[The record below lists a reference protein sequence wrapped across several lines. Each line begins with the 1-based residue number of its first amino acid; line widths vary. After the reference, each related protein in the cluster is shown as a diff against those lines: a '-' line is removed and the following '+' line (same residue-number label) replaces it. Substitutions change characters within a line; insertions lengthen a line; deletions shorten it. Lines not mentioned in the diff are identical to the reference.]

1 MKRLILLVYLIF
13 FSVFAIYGQDAEGN
27 NLRPIEFYVTKQYN
41 IFFQSGISKIDYT
54 YCNNS
59 EILYSMKED
68 IEASLKVHHMLPDSI
83 LIRSTA
89 SPDGKAD
96 QNAVLAQ
103 ERAAYTK
110 DILLAMFPDLG
121 KSNFVIEYK
130 EESWDGLKQILKSDK
145 DFPQGEN
152 MLEIIESDLDELSK
166 EEALRN
172 CKEGWE
178 HLVSNKLFALRTS
191 SITLTLA
198 YNGKMD
204 EYVQKIYEMEIS
216 ESQPTIKDT
225 VNQQHIQETPLSKSK
240 SIEDNRLSAYV
251 KTNIPGLAA
260 GIANAAVEFD
270 FARHWSIVL
279 PVYYCAWN
287 YFKETIKFRALAVQP
302 EIRFWPRE
310 DNQGFFTGIHFGYV
324 QYNMAFD
331 GNYRYQD
338 HNGKSP
344 ALGGGVSVGY
354 RTPISKNDRWH
365 IEFSAGG
372 GAYSR
377 HYDRFYNVNNGKLAD
392 TYSDTYWG
400 LDNASISISYR
411 FGLKERRK

>member
-27 NLRPIEFYVTKQYN
+27 NLRPIESYVTKQYN

-68 IEASLKVHHMLPDSI
+68 IEASLKVQHMLPDTI

-172 CKEGWE
+172 CKE
-178 HLVSNKLFALRTS
+178 R
-191 SITLTLA
+191 
-198 YNGKMD
+198 
-204 EYVQKIYEMEIS
+204 QKIRSHKKCFRDFTYCKIGDFLNL
-216 ESQPTIKDT
+216 TIRSLRAC
-225 VNQQHIQETPLSKSK
+225 VCAHIVEGQH
-240 SIEDNRLSAYV
+240 
-251 KTNIPGLAA
+251 
-260 GIANAAVEFD
+260 F
-270 FARHWSIVL
+270 
-279 PVYYCAWN
+279 
-287 YFKETIKFRALAVQP
+287 
-302 EIRFWPRE
+302 
-310 DNQGFFTGIHFGYV
+310 
-324 QYNMAFD
+324 
-331 GNYRYQD
+331 
-338 HNGKSP
+338 
-344 ALGGGVSVGY
+344 
-354 RTPISKNDRWH
+354 
-365 IEFSAGG
+365 
-372 GAYSR
+372 
-377 HYDRFYNVNNGKLAD
+377 
-392 TYSDTYWG
+392 
-400 LDNASISISYR
+400 
-411 FGLKERRK
+411 